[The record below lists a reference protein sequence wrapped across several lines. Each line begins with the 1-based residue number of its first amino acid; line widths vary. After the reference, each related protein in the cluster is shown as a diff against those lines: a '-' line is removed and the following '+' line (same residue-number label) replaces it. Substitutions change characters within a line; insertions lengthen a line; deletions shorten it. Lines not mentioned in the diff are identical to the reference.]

1 MGTIRRVRNNKMD
14 KFNIE
19 KSIKIN
25 NFFKRV
31 KTQYYTLLAILQN
44 SKDKE
49 LNALIIGQLIVITI
63 LGLIILG
70 IKIF

>member
-1 MGTIRRVRNNKMD
+1 MD

-31 KTQYYTLLAILQN
+31 KTLPYRLLATLHR
-44 SKDKE
+44 SKDRE
-49 LNALIIGQLIVITI
+49 LNALIIGQMIVITI
-63 LGLIILG
+63 LGLIVLG

>member
-1 MGTIRRVRNNKMD
+1 MD
-14 KFNIE
+14 KFNID

-31 KTQYYTLLAILQN
+31 KSKYYGLLAILQN
-44 SKDKE
+44 SKDRE
-49 LNALIIGQLIVITI
+49 LNALIIGQIIVLGI

>member
-1 MGTIRRVRNNKMD
+1 MD
-14 KFNIE
+14 KFNID

-31 KTQYYTLLAILQN
+31 NNKYYGLLALLQS

>member
-1 MGTIRRVRNNKMD
+1 MD

-31 KTQYYTLLAILQN
+31 KSKYYGLLAILQS

-49 LNALIIGQLIVITI
+49 LNALIIGQMIVITI
-63 LGLIILG
+63 LGLIVLG

>member
-1 MGTIRRVRNNKMD
+1 MD

-31 KTQYYTLLAILQN
+31 KSKYYGLLALLQS
-44 SKDKE
+44 SKDRE
-49 LNALIIGQLIVITI
+49 LNALIIGQIIVLGI